1 MKDCYNFL
9 GMFFKVKCSY
19 LLHIYIK
26 KTPQRCYITILYI
39 IYINIFCNDGFI
51 SSVDIFAVLTSGFS
65 IRLIHIE
72 PVFHQVLD
80 LQVTDCD
87 GLLHIRWCSQHDITQ
102 TWNDTPT
109 QPLPSL
115 LHRVWPE
122 RSHDGSSHS
131 FLFVCL
137 DSAGAQF
144 IRPSIGS
151 PD

>member
-9 GMFFKVKCSY
+9 GTFFKVKCSY

-87 GLLHIRWCSQHDITQ
+87 GLLHIR
-102 TWNDTPT
+102 
-109 QPLPSL
+109 
-115 LHRVWPE
+115 
-122 RSHDGSSHS
+122 
-131 FLFVCL
+131 
-137 DSAGAQF
+137 
-144 IRPSIGS
+144 
-151 PD
+151 